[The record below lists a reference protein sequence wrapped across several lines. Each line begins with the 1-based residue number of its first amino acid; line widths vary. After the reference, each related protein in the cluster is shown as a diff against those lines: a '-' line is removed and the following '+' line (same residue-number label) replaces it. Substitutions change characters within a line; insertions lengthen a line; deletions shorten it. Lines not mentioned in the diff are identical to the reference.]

1 MWVRGLDWAQLG
13 DTPVFS
19 IPVTVPVSSCRSRGQ
34 LAGPSA
40 AGHPHWPHSRVSQ
53 LARCWLRHLG
63 CFPRGVSSCQW
74 LARAGRER
82 RQSTCAQRLQGFLR
96 LRLKQTQIIST
107 PSKSRVQ
114 LGAKE
119 WRKTLHLFIEG
130 SSLSHCDDTDTERD
144 KIRGHFYNLPWHHI
158 AGLTLRSSSRT

>member
-19 IPVTVPVSSCRSRGQ
+19 IPVTVPVSSCRLCGQ
-34 LAGPSA
+34 LAVPSA

-82 RQSTCAQRLQGFLR
+82 RESTCTQRLQGFLR
-96 LRLKQTQIIST
+96 LRLRTDPDYFHSKQVLSSAGSQGVEKHT
-107 PSKSRVQ
+107 PSLNRRIFTVP
-114 LGAKE
+114 L
-119 WRKTLHLFIEG
+119 
-130 SSLSHCDDTDTERD
+130 
-144 KIRGHFYNLPWHHI
+144 RGHRHRERQNLWPF
-158 AGLTLRSSSRT
+158 L